1 MKFTQSAILAVAV
14 ADIEPLKRLNTLVR
28 SRLRIFKR
36 SKTGIHAPLGASF
49 FSLVLV

>member
-1 MKFTQSAILAVAV
+1 MKFTQSALLAVAV

-28 SRLRIFKR
+28 SRFLILKR
-36 SKTGIHAPLGASF
+36 SKTGIHAPPSVSF